1 MSTLLVPLVLL
12 IVKVLLQVFTRI
24 DANKDGRISLAEL
37 IEGEKN
43 KEDIKVAA
51 EVNITSSSSFRLQE
65 QEQWYQLH
73 EDSEFT
79 DMEFLKYKE
88 EKVMSWLS

>member
-1 MSTLLVPLVLL
+1 M
-12 IVKVLLQVFTRI
+12 KVLLQVFTRI

>member
-1 MSTLLVPLVLL
+1 M
-12 IVKVLLQVFTRI
+12 KVLLQVFTRI
-24 DANKDGRISLAEL
+24 DANKDGTISLAEL